1 MEPIKENKMEPQGFT
16 QDQIA
21 AIIGTKELELI
32 ALRLEIGRLR
42 AKYEPAPNVVPIK
55 ESVDGAA

>member
-1 MEPIKENKMEPQGFT
+1 MEFT

-32 ALRLEIGRLR
+32 TLRMEVVRLR
-42 AKYEPAPNVVPIK
+42 QKYEPLPTIAQSVK
-55 ESVDGAA
+55 EPTDGTA